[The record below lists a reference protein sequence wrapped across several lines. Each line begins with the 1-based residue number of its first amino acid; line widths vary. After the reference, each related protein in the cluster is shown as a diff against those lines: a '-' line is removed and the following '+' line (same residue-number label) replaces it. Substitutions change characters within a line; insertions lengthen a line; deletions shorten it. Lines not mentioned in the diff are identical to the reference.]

1 MISIP
6 NFITLLSILLLV
18 LLFSSCRK
26 LDKEGPT
33 TANISIKVNHSRS
46 SSRMTEF
53 SRSFTTEVDT
63 ELIALVT
70 ETPPLTNNI
79 CYWKIGISL
88 L

>member
-26 LDKEGPT
+26 LDKEGPA
-33 TANISIKVNHSRS
+33 TATVSIKVNHSRS
-46 SSRMTEF
+46 SSRMTAI

-63 ELIALVT
+63 ELITLVT

-79 CYWKIGISL
+79 CYCKIGISL